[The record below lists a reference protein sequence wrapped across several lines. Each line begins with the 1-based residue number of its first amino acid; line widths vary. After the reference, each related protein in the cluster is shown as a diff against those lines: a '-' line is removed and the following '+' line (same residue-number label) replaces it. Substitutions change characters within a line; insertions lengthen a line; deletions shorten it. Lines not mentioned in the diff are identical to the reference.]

1 MFVLIIALYGLI
13 FLLPFAGSANLF
25 DWDEIIFAES
35 AREMIITG
43 DYLTVT
49 INFEPFWEKPPL
61 FIWLQ
66 VISMKIFGINEFAAR
81 FPNIIGGIIT
91 LVSIYLVGRKVHDTK
106 FGMLWA
112 LAFGCSVLP
121 FFYFRTGIIDPW
133 FNLFIFNGIA
143 FFIFYLVPDRFP
155 RRYMNV
161 ALSAFFLGLAVL
173 TKGPVAVLIF
183 LLTFLIYLVSVRGR
197 IQVRPLHVVS
207 FIIILAVTGGFW
219 FLLAILNG
227 NMEVVRDF
235 ILYQAGLFSEDFAGH
250 SGFPGFHFV
259 ILLFGVYPASVL
271 MLNGFQKKRESD
283 YLAQKFRTWMY
294 ILLFLVLILF
304 SIVQTKLVHY
314 SSLAYYPVTFLAAW
328 VSCQWMQRNIEI
340 KKWQVV
346 FLGIISAIL
355 VSVTTLIPLLLKDP
369 SILLEKYSDR
379 LSPYVKGVL
388 STDAGWGIA
397 DLLPAA
403 VLMAGTIIAVFLINR
418 RDWRGVLFMYATT
431 LLFTFLS
438 MALFVPKVEH
448 MIQRTA
454 IDFMKVHQEKDADV
468 ITLGFKSYAPLF
480 YGEWKQGD
488 VPQEIDEN
496 WLDKR
501 SEKQT
506 IYVVM
511 KADNSEKVFQK
522 YPGLMKLDEKNGYV
536 FAIYRR
542 ESSIPL
548 KE

>member
-1 MFVLIIALYGLI
+1 MFVLIITLYGLI
-13 FLLPFAGSANLF
+13 FLLPFAGSVHLF

-35 AREMIITG
+35 AREMIISG
-43 DYLTVT
+43 NYLTVT

-81 FPNIIGGIIT
+81 FPNMIGGILT
-91 LVSIYLVGRKVHDTK
+91 LVSIYLVGRKVYDEK

-155 RRYMNV
+155 RRYLNV

-183 LLTFLIYLVSVRGR
+183 VLIFFIFLFTVRGK
-197 IQVRPLHVVS
+197 IPVRPLHVFS
-207 FIIILAVTGGFW
+207 FIIILTVTGGFW

-227 NMEVVRDF
+227 NMEVVREF

-259 ILLFGVYPASVL
+259 ILLFGVFPASVL
-271 MLNGFQKKRESD
+271 MLNGFQKKREPD
-283 YLAQKFRTWMY
+283 KLAQIFRSWMY
-294 ILLFLVLILF
+294 ILLFMVLILF

-328 VSCQWMQRNIEI
+328 VVYQWLQRNIEI
-340 KKWQVV
+340 KRWQVV
-346 FLGIISAIL
+346 FMVIL
-355 VSVTTLIPLLLKDP
+355 SLILAFIMMMIPLLLKDP
-369 SILLEKYSDR
+369 SLLLEKYDVR

-388 STDAGWGIA
+388 SVDAGWGIA
-397 DLLPAA
+397 DLLPAV
-403 VLMAGTIIAVFLINR
+403 VLMAGTIFAAFLITR
-418 RDWRGVLFMYATT
+418 RDWRGVLLMYVST

-438 MALFVPKVEH
+438 MTLFVPKVER

-454 IDFMKVHQEKDADV
+454 IDFMKEHQAEDADV
-468 ITLGFKSYAPLF
+468 ITLGFKSFAPLF
-480 YGEWKQGD
+480 YGEWMQGE
-488 VPQEIDEN
+488 VPQKIDEN

-501 SEKQT
+501 SEKQAV
-506 IYVVM
+506 YVVM

-522 YPGLMKLDEKNGYV
+522 YPRLMKLDEKNGYV
-536 FAIYRR
+536 FAIYGR
-542 ESSIPL
+542 ESGIRF
-548 KE
+548 KQ